1 MKHRVKGV
9 LMGSTQRRLAVVA
22 DGEHASSAPNDG
34 SHGAVPSL
42 DELVAQV
49 ALGDDAAFEELFRR
63 TGGSVLGLVRRVL
76 RDPAQSE
83 EVAQEVMVEV
93 WRSATRFDRSRGSA
107 TSWIMTMAHRRAVD
121 RVRSAQSA
129 RDRDERVGRRETVR
143 EYDEVA
149 EEVEVRMEQQAVR
162 SCLGGLT
169 ELQRESVQLA
179 YYGGY
184 TYREVA
190 ELLDVPLGTVKT
202 RLRDGLIRLRDCL
215 GVTA

>member
-1 MKHRVKGV
+1 
-9 LMGSTQRRLAVVA
+9 MGSTQRRLGVVPDDARATGDAA
-22 DGEHASSAPNDG
+22 D
-34 SHGAVPSL
+34 SL
-42 DELVAQV
+42 EALVTLVAR
-49 ALGDDAAFEELFRR
+49 GDEAAFEVLFRR
-63 TGGSVLGLVRRVL
+63 TAGPVLGVVRRVL

-93 WRSATRFDRSRGSA
+93 WRTATRFDPSRGSA
-107 TSWIMTMAHRRAVD
+107 TTWIMTMAHARAVD
-121 RVRSAQSA
+121 RVRSAQAS
-129 RDRDERVGRRETVR
+129 RDRDERVGRRDTVR

-149 EEVEVRMEQQAVR
+149 EEVEVRLEQQAVR

-190 ELLDVPLGTVKT
+190 ELLDVPLGTIKT

-215 GVTA
+215 GVPA